1 MQQKEESNMNRRI
14 SVAIDGPAGAGK
26 SSISKVVAKK
36 LGYLYIDT
44 GAMYRGITWALL
56 NAGISI
62 DDVDAVE
69 AALSKIQ
76 LELRVEETGLSVWVN
91 GTDVSQDIRT
101 QYVTS
106 HVSQVAAQKAVR
118 TKLVE
123 MQRHMASAGG
133 VILDGRDIGSVV
145 LPNAELKVYLTASV
159 ETRGHRRWLEL
170 KDSENISLEEVCRTV
185 AERDAMDMNRK
196 ESPLVCVDDA
206 VVVETDYLS
215 IEETVQTLIDLI
227 RKAELGGH
235 HG

>member
-1 MQQKEESNMNRRI
+1 MNRRI

-56 NAGISI
+56 NAGVSI
-62 DDVDAVE
+62 DDEDAVE

-145 LPNAELKVYLTASV
+145 LPNAELKAYLTASV

-196 ESPLVCVDDA
+196 ESPLVCVNDA
-206 VVVETDYLS
+206 VVVETDHLS

>member
-1 MQQKEESNMNRRI
+1 MNRRI

-76 LELRVEETGLSVWVN
+76 LELRVEETGLSVN

-206 VVVETDYLS
+206 VVVETDHLS
-215 IEETVQTLIDLI
+215 IEETVQTLVDLI

>member
-1 MQQKEESNMNRRI
+1 MNRRI

-56 NAGISI
+56 NAGVSI
-62 DDVDAVE
+62 DDIDAVE

-206 VVVETDYLS
+206 VVVETDHLS
-215 IEETVQTLIDLI
+215 IEETVQTLVDLI

>member
-1 MQQKEESNMNRRI
+1 MNRRI

-36 LGYLYIDT
+36 LGYVYIDT

-185 AERDAMDMNRK
+185 AERDAMDMNRQ

-206 VVVETDYLS
+206 VVVETDHLS
-215 IEETVQTLIDLI
+215 IEETVQTLVDLI

>member
-1 MQQKEESNMNRRI
+1 MNRRI

-91 GTDVSQDIRT
+91 GIDVSQDIRT

-159 ETRGHRRWLEL
+159 ATRGHRRWLEL

-206 VVVETDYLS
+206 VVVETDHLS
-215 IEETVQTLIDLI
+215 IEETVQTLVDLI

>member
-1 MQQKEESNMNRRI
+1 MNRRI

-170 KDSENISLEEVCRTV
+170 KDSENISLEQVCRTV

-206 VVVETDYLS
+206 VVVETDHLS
-215 IEETVQTLIDLI
+215 IEETVQTLVDLI

>member
-1 MQQKEESNMNRRI
+1 MNRRI

-123 MQRHMASAGG
+123 IQRHMASAGG

-145 LPNAELKVYLTASV
+145 LPNAELKIYLTASV

-206 VVVETDYLS
+206 VVVETDHLS
-215 IEETVQTLIDLI
+215 IEETVQTLVDLI

>member
-1 MQQKEESNMNRRI
+1 MNRRI

-26 SSISKVVAKK
+26 SSISKVVAKQ

-44 GAMYRGITWALL
+44 GAMYRAITWALL
-56 NAGISI
+56 DQEIEIS
-62 DDVDAVE
+62 DTAAVK
-69 AALSKIQ
+69 AALDKIELD
-76 LELRVEETGLSVWVN
+76 LEPAEDGLRVFVN
-91 GTDVSQDIRT
+91 HRDVSKEIRT

-123 MQRHMASAGG
+123 MQRSMARVGG

-170 KDSENISLEEVCRTV
+170 KDKEDITLEEVCRTV
-185 AERDAMDMNRK
+185 ADRDTMDMERE
-196 ESPLVCVDDA
+196 ESPLICVDDA
-206 VVVETDYLS
+206 IVVETDHLS
-215 IEETVQTLIDLI
+215 IEETVQRLAELI
-227 RKAELGGH
+227 RNAEKGEC

>member
-1 MQQKEESNMNRRI
+1 MNRRI

-26 SSISKVVAKK
+26 SSISKVVAKQ

-56 NAGISI
+56 DQGIEIS
-62 DDVDAVE
+62 DTDAVK
-69 AALSKIQ
+69 AVLDHI
-76 LELRVEETGLSVWVN
+76 ELRLVPVEDGLRVLVN
-91 GTDVSQDIRT
+91 DRDVSKEIRT

-123 MQRHMASAGG
+123 MQRSMASVGG

-145 LPNAELKVYLTASV
+145 LPDAELKVYLTASV
-159 ETRGHRRWLEL
+159 ETRGYRRWLEL
-170 KDSENISLEEVCRTV
+170 KDKEDITLEEVCRTV
-185 AERDAMDMNRK
+185 ADRDTMDMERK
-196 ESPLVCVDDA
+196 ESPLICVDDA
-206 VVVETDYLS
+206 VVVETDHLS
-215 IEETVQTLIDLI
+215 IEETVQKLTELI
-227 RKAELGGH
+227 RNAEKGER

>member
-1 MQQKEESNMNRRI
+1 MNRRI

-106 HVSQVAAQKAVR
+106 HVSQVAAQQAVR

-123 MQRHMASAGG
+123 IQRHMASAGG

-145 LPNAELKVYLTASV
+145 LPNAELKIYLTASV

-206 VVVETDYLS
+206 VVVETDHLS

>member
-1 MQQKEESNMNRRI
+1 MNRRI

-44 GAMYRGITWALL
+44 GAMYRGITCALL

-123 MQRHMASAGG
+123 MQRHMASEGG

-206 VVVETDYLS
+206 VVVETDHLS
-215 IEETVQTLIDLI
+215 IEETVQTLVDLI

>member
-1 MQQKEESNMNRRI
+1 MNRRI

-56 NAGISI
+56 NAGVSI
-62 DDVDAVE
+62 DDEDAVE

-106 HVSQVAAQKAVR
+106 HVSHVAAQKAVR

-145 LPNAELKVYLTASV
+145 LPNAELKAYLTASV

-206 VVVETDYLS
+206 VVVETDHLS

>member
-1 MQQKEESNMNRRI
+1 MNRRI
-14 SVAIDGPAGAGK
+14 SVAIDGPAGAGE

-206 VVVETDYLS
+206 VVVETDHLS
-215 IEETVQTLIDLI
+215 IEETVQTLVDLI

>member
-69 AALSKIQ
+69 AALSKIE

-206 VVVETDYLS
+206 VVVETDHLS

-227 RKAELGGH
+227 RKAELGGY

>member
-1 MQQKEESNMNRRI
+1 MNRRI

-123 MQRHMASAGG
+123 IQRHMASAGG

-206 VVVETDYLS
+206 VVVETDHLS
-215 IEETVQTLIDLI
+215 IEETVQTLVDLI

>member
-1 MQQKEESNMNRRI
+1 MNRRI

-91 GTDVSQDIRT
+91 GIDVSQDIRT

-206 VVVETDYLS
+206 VVVETDHLS

-227 RKAELGGH
+227 RKAELGGY

>member
-1 MQQKEESNMNRRI
+1 MNRRI

-26 SSISKVVAKK
+26 SSISKIVAKK

-69 AALSKIQ
+69 AVLSKIQ

-123 MQRHMASAGG
+123 IQRHMASAGG

-145 LPNAELKVYLTASV
+145 LPNAELKIYLTASV

-206 VVVETDYLS
+206 VVVETDHLS

>member
-1 MQQKEESNMNRRI
+1 MQQKGESSMNRRI

-206 VVVETDYLS
+206 VVVETDHLS

>member
-1 MQQKEESNMNRRI
+1 MNRRI

-123 MQRHMASAGG
+123 MQRHMAAAGG

-170 KDSENISLEEVCRTV
+170 KDSEHISLEEVCRTV
-185 AERDAMDMNRK
+185 AERDAMDMNRE

-206 VVVETDYLS
+206 VVVETDHLS
-215 IEETVQTLIDLI
+215 IEETVQTLVDLI

>member
-206 VVVETDYLS
+206 VVVETDHLS
-215 IEETVQTLIDLI
+215 IEETVQTLVDLI

>member
-1 MQQKEESNMNRRI
+1 MNRRI

-206 VVVETDYLS
+206 VVVETDHLS

>member
-1 MQQKEESNMNRRI
+1 MNRRI

-206 VVVETDYLS
+206 VIVETDHLS

>member
-62 DDVDAVE
+62 YDVDAVE

-91 GTDVSQDIRT
+91 GIDVSQDIRT

-206 VVVETDYLS
+206 VVVETDHLS
-215 IEETVQTLIDLI
+215 IEETVQTLVDLI

>member
-62 DDVDAVE
+62 DDVDAVK

-196 ESPLVCVDDA
+196 ESPLVCVEDA
-206 VVVETDYLS
+206 VVVETDHLS

>member
-1 MQQKEESNMNRRI
+1 MNRRI

-26 SSISKVVAKK
+26 SSISKIVAKK

-91 GTDVSQDIRT
+91 GIDVSQDIRT

-206 VVVETDYLS
+206 VVVETDHLS
-215 IEETVQTLIDLI
+215 IEETVQTLVDLI

>member
-1 MQQKEESNMNRRI
+1 MNRRI

-26 SSISKVVAKK
+26 SSISKIVAKK

-69 AALSKIQ
+69 AVLSKIQ

-91 GTDVSQDIRT
+91 GIDVSQDIRT

-123 MQRHMASAGG
+123 MQRHMASEGG

-206 VVVETDYLS
+206 VVVETDHLS

>member
-26 SSISKVVAKK
+26 SSISKIVAKK

-106 HVSQVAAQKAVR
+106 HVSQVASQKAVR

-185 AERDAMDMNRK
+185 AERDAMDMNRQ

-206 VVVETDYLS
+206 VVVETDHLS

>member
-1 MQQKEESNMNRRI
+1 MNRRI

-123 MQRHMASAGG
+123 MQRHMASEGG

-206 VVVETDYLS
+206 VVVETDHLS

-235 HG
+235 HGYIF

>member
-1 MQQKEESNMNRRI
+1 MNRRI

-56 NAGISI
+56 NAAISI

-206 VVVETDYLS
+206 VVVETDHLS
-215 IEETVQTLIDLI
+215 IEETVQTLVDLI

>member
-1 MQQKEESNMNRRI
+1 MNRRI

-145 LPNAELKVYLTASV
+145 LPNAELKIYLTASV

-185 AERDAMDMNRK
+185 AERDAMDMNRT

-206 VVVETDYLS
+206 VVVETDHLS

-227 RKAELGGH
+227 RKAELGGY

>member
-1 MQQKEESNMNRRI
+1 MNRRI

-185 AERDAMDMNRK
+185 AERDAMDMNRT

-206 VVVETDYLS
+206 VVVETDHLS

>member
-1 MQQKEESNMNRRI
+1 MNRRI

-26 SSISKVVAKK
+26 SSISKVVAKQ

-56 NAGISI
+56 DQGIEIS
-62 DDVDAVE
+62 DTDAVK
-69 AALSKIQ
+69 AALDHI
-76 LELRVEETGLSVWVN
+76 ELRLEPVEDGLRVLVN
-91 GTDVSQDIRT
+91 DRDVSKEIRT

-123 MQRHMASAGG
+123 MQRSMASVGG

-145 LPNAELKVYLTASV
+145 LPDAELKVYLTASV
-159 ETRGHRRWLEL
+159 ETRGYRRWLEL
-170 KDSENISLEEVCRTV
+170 KDKEDITLEEVCRTV
-185 AERDAMDMNRK
+185 ADRDTMDMERK
-196 ESPLVCVDDA
+196 ESPLICVDDA
-206 VVVETDYLS
+206 VVVETDHLS
-215 IEETVQTLIDLI
+215 IEETVRKLTELI
-227 RKAELGGH
+227 RNAEKGER

>member
-1 MQQKEESNMNRRI
+1 MNRRI

-76 LELRVEETGLSVWVN
+76 LELRVEETGLSIWVN

-206 VVVETDYLS
+206 VVVETDHLS
-215 IEETVQTLIDLI
+215 IEETVQTLVDLI

>member
-1 MQQKEESNMNRRI
+1 MNRRI

-185 AERDAMDMNRK
+185 AERDAMDMNRQ

-206 VVVETDYLS
+206 VVVETDHLS

>member
-1 MQQKEESNMNRRI
+1 MNRRI

-56 NAGISI
+56 NAGISS

-206 VVVETDYLS
+206 VVVETDHLS
-215 IEETVQTLIDLI
+215 IEETVQTLVDLI